1 MSRIKMA
8 GIGESLLNHG
18 EKIAFA
24 VLAAFAV
31 LLIWWGIGAE
41 SVSPSQRPEDLEK
54 LARAAGD
61 NIVRVENVP
70 ADRVPERRPMAPRV
84 EPWRPQQVK
93 IAAAPQTPTLFDRPL
108 FAELTKRSKPE
119 VFPIE
124 SLRAVAGVAVL
135 PDPAAAVGGG
145 GMFQPPGMIRPSLP
159 PEPVPERP
167 GRGPGRRPRG
177 RPGDRGDDGTLFG
190 GFGPLAPEPEA
201 ALTPEQ
207 PQEPGKVTPFV
218 VVTGL
223 IPAARQIAEYE
234 SRFGSASFRDS
245 ERDYPRWAVYLVE
258 RARVVPGGSPT
269 WQRLEIENV
278 ERTEPGGMGRVP
290 MVPGPGGELDG
301 EAGSPLA
308 QELVPPFFLLQPQ
321 ETEIGYAAAAPERID
336 RPWGTI
342 LVHPWFIPKLEDY
355 LDSNPDEEE
364 DLPPPEPVSLADLVA
379 NPDDFIDKRLRIE
392 GVVLEADPRR
402 QQEIR
407 LYRVGVRSDDGG
419 QRIAADPI
427 GRGKKPVCAI
437 SEAFG
442 RDLSI
447 SGVSADDQS
456 ADVVVRVDRMG
467 PTPVIR
473 ILSIELR
480 NDGGGA
486 ARSLV
491 DPAPEPIRDAGFGG
505 MAGEGGP
512 MMGLNPD
519 MPLSEMRL
527 FRFVDTK
534 VTPGETYQYR
544 VRFALRNPN
553 VGLAPRY
560 LSDPAAA
567 RGEFLLSDYSQPTPP
582 VRVSEPTALA
592 ARTIPKDVA
601 RKMKLRGDTVEVMV
615 LGPSEESGNLA
626 LRSVVT
632 EPGGLADVDM
642 ALNSPGNTRFYGET
656 VTTDRILLDVHG
668 PQDERADLRTR
679 MPPPPLEM
687 LFLRPDG
694 SFEFVSAADME
705 PRVEQYAATLFKSG
719 TKEPDDGKSDRRE
732 SNRDRDP
739 QPRRGR

>member
-1 MSRIKMA
+1 MSRIKIA
-8 GIGESLLNHG
+8 GIVESLLKHG
-18 EKIAFA
+18 EKLGFA
-24 VLAAFAV
+24 LLAVFAA

-41 SVSPSQRPEDLEK
+41 SVSPSQRPEELEK

-93 IAAAPQTPTLFDRPL
+93 IAAAPQAPTLFDRPL

-145 GMFQPPGMIRPSLP
+145 GMFQPPGMIPPSLP
-159 PEPVPERP
+159 PEPEPERP

-177 RPGDRGDDGTLFG
+177 RPGDRGNDDTLFG

-201 ALTPEQ
+201 ALAPEQ

-223 IPAARQIAEYE
+223 IPAARQITEYE
-234 SRFGSASFRDS
+234 SRFGSASFRDP

-269 WQRLEIENV
+269 WQRLEIKNV
-278 ERTEPGGMGRVP
+278 ERTQPGGMGRVA
-290 MVPGPGGELDG
+290 MAPGAGLDND
-301 EAGSPLA
+301 AGPSMA
-308 QELVPPFFLLQPQ
+308 QESVPQSFLLQPQ
-321 ETEIGYAAAAPERID
+321 EAEVGYAAAAPERID
-336 RPWGTI
+336 RPWGTT

-355 LDSNPDEEE
+355 LDQSPDDEQ
-364 DLPPPEPVSLADLVA
+364 DLPPPETVSMADLVA
-379 NPDDFIDKRLRIE
+379 NPDDFVGERLRIE
-392 GVVLEADPRR
+392 GVVLEAEPRR
-402 QQEIR
+402 QQEIQ
-407 LYRVGVRSDDGG
+407 LYRVGLRGIDGTT
-419 QRIAADPI
+419 RIVAEPI
-427 GRGKKPVCAI
+427 GRGKRPVAAI
-437 SEAFG
+437 SESFG

-447 SGVSADDQS
+447 SGVSAEDQS
-456 ADVVVRVDRMG
+456 ADIVARVDQMG

-473 ILSIELR
+473 ILEIELR
-480 NDGGGA
+480 ADEGSA

-491 DPAPEPIRDAGFGG
+491 DPAPEPIRDGGLGG

-519 MPLSEMRL
+519 MQLSEMRL
-527 FRFVDTK
+527 FRFVDTEVK
-534 VTPGETYQYR
+534 PGETYEYR

-567 RGEFLLSDYSQPTPP
+567 RGEFLLSGYSQPTPP
-582 VRVSEPTALA
+582 VRVPEPTMLA

-601 RKMKLRGDTVEVMV
+601 RKMKLRGDAVEVMV

-632 EPGGLADVDM
+632 EPGGLANVDM
-642 ALNSPGNTRFYGET
+642 ELNSPGNTRFYGER
-656 VTTDRILLDVHG
+656 VTTDRVLLDVHG
-668 PQDERADLRTR
+668 PQDDRADLRTR
-679 MPPPPLEM
+679 TPPPPLEM
-687 LFLRPDG
+687 LFLRSDG

-705 PRVEQYAATLFKSG
+705 PQVEQYASTLFKPG
-719 TKEPDDGKSDRRE
+719 TKEPDDGKPDRRDG
-732 SNRDRDP
+732 NRDRDLP
-739 QPRRGR
+739 PRRGR